1 MTLSIGKKCHHMLQP
16 QRETLAQGCQ
26 THFLA
31 AENMFPSKIG
41 DVSTTKSSQIKP
53 VVISLGMVCRLSAP
67 HGTAMAFPELHA
79 FQNILST

>member
-1 MTLSIGKKCHHMLQP
+1 MSSYATTSEGDPGPGLSNS
-16 QRETLAQGCQ
+16 
-26 THFLA
+26 FLA

-41 DVSTTKSSQIKP
+41 DVSTTKSSKIKP
-53 VVISLGMVCRLSAP
+53 VVTCLGIVCRLLAP